1 MCRALLSLHP
11 AVQSLLSAARVI
23 QESQTQSAR
32 ISVSFSSL
40 SSNELLPLPASPQVS
55 CDRSCFLH
63 DCFQQEPQALE
74 DPTRSLR
81 SPPAGPSV
89 QHICQRTSLLPLV
102 QMFQRRKIKSTKS
115 LFSKS
120 HTAVFSFSPFPVKKI
135 FF

>member
-23 QESQTQSAR
+23 PESQTQSAR

-120 HTAVFSFSPFPVKKI
+120 HTAVFSFSPFPVGKI